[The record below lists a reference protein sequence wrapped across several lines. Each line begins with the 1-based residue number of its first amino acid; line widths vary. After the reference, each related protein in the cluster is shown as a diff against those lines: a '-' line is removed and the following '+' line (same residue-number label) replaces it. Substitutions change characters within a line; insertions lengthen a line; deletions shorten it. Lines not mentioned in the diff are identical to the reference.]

1 MAESLISV
9 AFSSVNFILFFG
21 ALILILRKPLSNFLS
36 KRKETYISDSNSSQK
51 LREEAQKMLEDISY
65 KFKNIEQDGRALLL
79 NAEKEG
85 ITIGEAV
92 LAESQ
97 KLSSSIINEGKQ
109 RIHSERALAWRS
121 LKYNFIT
128 QLIRSAKEDISLSIT
143 KKQRTSYINESK
155 NMPAASKG
163 LDR

>member
-1 MAESLISV
+1 MAESLVSV

-85 ITIGEAV
+85 VTIGEVV

-121 LKYNFIT
+121 LKDNFIT

-143 KKQRTSYINESK
+143 KKERTSYINESK
-155 NMPAASKG
+155 NMPAASKELG
-163 LDR
+163 R